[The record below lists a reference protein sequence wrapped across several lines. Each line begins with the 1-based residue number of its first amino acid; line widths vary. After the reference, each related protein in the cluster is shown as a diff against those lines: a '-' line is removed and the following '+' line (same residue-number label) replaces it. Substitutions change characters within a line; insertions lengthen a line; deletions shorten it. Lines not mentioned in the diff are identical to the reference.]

1 MTMADETTIPTLELL
16 RLAFRHGTRFLRAD
30 GVGGYQ
36 PFKAGERQAF
46 RDGMGTPG
54 FLSAFALVTDDYG
67 ASRWEATPADGPHVK
82 FNSLSVA
89 ELRAQL
95 AKALPGRPAQK

>member
-1 MTMADETTIPTLELL
+1 MTMADDTTAPTLELL

-30 GVGGYQ
+30 SAGGYQ

-46 RDGMGTPG
+46 RDGLEMPG
-54 FLSAFALVTDDYG
+54 YLDAFALVTDDYG
-67 ASRWEATPADGPHVK
+67 ASRWEATPAQGPHVK

-89 ELRAQL
+89 ELREQL
-95 AKALPGRPAQK
+95 AKAPPGKTAQK

>member
-1 MTMADETTIPTLELL
+1 MADDIAAPTLDLL

-30 GVGGYQ
+30 GAGGYR

-46 RDGMGTPG
+46 RDGLEAPG
-54 FLSAFALVTDDYG
+54 FLDAFALVTDDYG
-67 ASRWEATPADGPHVK
+67 ASRWEATPVQGPHVR

-95 AKALPGRPAQK
+95 AKAPLGKLGQK